1 MPVFYVDS
9 QTVQKI
15 QRFLAQKGLACCVR
29 VEIRS
34 SGCCDA
40 ALGLM
45 AQEAVETDIVEQHDS
60 LQIAMPLDIYQIV
73 GGITISSSDDETP
86 QDYFLTSEKPL
97 NEWSGFAPCSINI
110 Y

>member
-1 MPVFYVDS
+1 MPVFHVDS

-15 QRFLAQKGLACCVR
+15 QQFLVQKGQACCVR

-40 ALGLM
+40 ALGLA
-45 AQEAVETDIVEQHDS
+45 AQEPAQTDIVEQHDS
-60 LQIAMPLDIYQIV
+60 LQIAMPLEIYQLV
-73 GGITISSSDDETP
+73 GGITISGSDDEP
-86 QDYFLTSEKPL
+86 LQNFFLTSEKPL
-97 NEWSGFAPCSINI
+97 NEWSGFAPCSIQI